1 MRQPLPADMFDELC
15 PSSLN
20 PIRFGDKWAAL
31 VIRCLEG
38 GPRRFSELRVP
49 LRRVT
54 PKVLTGSLRA
64 LERDGLVTRTVHPG
78 RAVEYELTPVGRSML
93 EPIAVACAWTERHWN
108 ELLDARE
115 SYDAAAPP
123 DRRARPA

>member
-54 PKVLTGSLRA
+54 PKVLTRSLRA
-64 LERDGLVTRTVHPG
+64 LERDGLVRRTVREG
-78 RAVEYELTPVGRSML
+78 RSRHVEYELTPVGRSLL
-93 EPIAVACAWTERHWN
+93 EPIAVACAWTERHWD

-115 SYDAAAPP
+115 SYDAAARH
-123 DRRARPA
+123 DG